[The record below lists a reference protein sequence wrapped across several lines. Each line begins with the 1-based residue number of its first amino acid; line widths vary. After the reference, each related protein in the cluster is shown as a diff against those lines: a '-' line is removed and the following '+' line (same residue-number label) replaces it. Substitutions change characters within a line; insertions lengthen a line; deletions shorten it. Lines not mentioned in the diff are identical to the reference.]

1 MEAHLFLS
9 FLSYC
14 FAFLLYKIS
23 YEKDKLFCQVMWLPM
38 EQMFETNLDMTLA
51 GMCGLSKF
59 NKPHPD
65 AKLKIKTYLWF
76 LIDMLS
82 AFMK

>member
-1 MEAHLFLS
+1 
-9 FLSYC
+9 
-14 FAFLLYKIS
+14 
-23 YEKDKLFCQVMWLPM
+23 
-38 EQMFETNLDMTLA
+38 MTLA